1 MKSSFLPPPPIRNLH
16 LLKWVIVALLY
27 FTTAQL
33 SLQFAGLPGNISSVW
48 FPTGV
53 VLGVSLWQFRWHAV
67 PGVFLGSM
75 ASTSFD
81 LLSDSSPQA
90 ILPALFC
97 GVIHGAGSAL
107 DLAIA
112 LSLLRAWIPQGNIL
126 QRVPH
131 VGLFILSLL
140 PASLTGA
147 IFGVFPLILLGL
159 VPITDSPR
167 SLLIWWWSG
176 VLSQLLIAPVFL
188 AGMAAPK
195 QWQPKP
201 GPYRHL
207 EVGLFL
213 ALMVVILISTFGLGY
228 PAEYALIPL
237 CVWSVLRFG
246 KFETPLFVLGISL
259 IAIFTTVQG
268 LGPFAD
274 HSPYL
279 AFLLL
284 QSFMGAAILTSL
296 VLSASHDEHH
306 QLERQLRT
314 SNRELHSSQ
323 NRLSQLLEAM
333 PVGVCVHDR
342 QGQML
347 YRNQTAQQLLGNL
360 EADLEQFA
368 QRYHLHKANSQQLYP
383 LPELPGQIA
392 LSGQSV
398 RRDDLELHRPYGIIP
413 LDMASTPLLDDHGRV
428 DSVIV
433 AFQDIRERKEAQ
445 KLLADYNQTLENQVV
460 QRTAELQ
467 TTLSQLQ
474 RTQAQLVHTE
484 KMSSLGQLVAGVAH
498 EINNPISFIFGNIR
512 YTKEYISDLLR
523 LLDAY
528 ETAYPNPKSSIQKL
542 ADDIDINY
550 LVEDIQ
556 RILESMNSGAE
567 RIRNIVL
574 SLRNFARLDESKT
587 KTVNLHEGLD
597 STLMVLRSRL
607 KPQRDRPAIQVIKH
621 YGEIP
626 KINCYPSEL
635 NQVFLNIFN
644 NAIDALASQDN
655 RPIGTRLAAPP
666 TLTITT
672 QVNPEHYVSI
682 KIQDNGVGMSS
693 EVCNR
698 IFDPFF
704 STKPVGS
711 GTGLGL
717 SMSYQIIVEK
727 HRGKLFC
734 ESKLGQGTTF
744 TIQLPCR
751 RETSI
756 SPGLE
761 TSNTGNL
768 NNIATS
774 GTRYH
779 INPSPPY

>member
-1 MKSSFLPPPPIRNLH
+1 MKSFLLTPPPIRNPH

-33 SLQFAGLPGNISSVW
+33 SLRFAALPGNISSVW
-48 FPTGV
+48 FPTGL
-53 VLGVSLWQFRWHAV
+53 VLGVSLWRFRWHAV
-67 PGVFLGSM
+67 PGVFFGSM

-107 DLAIA
+107 ELAIA
-112 LSLLRAWIPQGNIL
+112 LSLLRTWIPQGNIL

-147 IFGVFPLILLGL
+147 IFGVFPLVLLGL
-159 VPITDSPR
+159 VSITDSPR

-195 QWQPKP
+195 QWQPNP
-201 GPYRHL
+201 GPYRYL
-207 EVGLFL
+207 EVGLFFTIT
-213 ALMVVILISTFGLGY
+213 ILILINTFGLGY

-246 KFETPLFVLGISL
+246 KFETTLFVFGISL

-268 LGPFAD
+268 LGPFAS
-274 HSPYL
+274 HSNYI

-296 VLSASHDEHH
+296 VLSASNDEHH

-347 YRNQTAQQLLGNL
+347 YRNQTAQQLLGDVMAN
-360 EADLEQFA
+360 LEQFA
-368 QRYHLHKANSQQLYP
+368 QRYHLHKADSQQVYP
-383 LPELPGQIA
+383 LQELPGQIA
-392 LSGQSV
+392 LSGQSI
-398 RRDDLELHRPYGIIP
+398 RRDDLELHHPDGIIP

-523 LLDAY
+523 LLNAY
-528 ETAYPNPKSSIQKL
+528 ETAYPNPKSSVQEL
-542 ADDIDINY
+542 ADSIDINY
-550 LVEDIQ
+550 LIEDVQ

-574 SLRNFARLDESKT
+574 SLRNFARLDEAET
-587 KTVNLHEGLD
+587 KIVNLHEGLD

-607 KPQRDRPAIQVIKH
+607 KLQSDRPAIQVIKA
-621 YGEIP
+621 YGDIP
-626 KINCYPSEL
+626 KVHCYPSEL
-635 NQVFLNIFN
+635 NQVFLNVLN
-644 NAIDALASQDN
+644 NAIDALASRDD
-655 RPIGTRLAAPP
+655 RPLGTSLADPP
-666 TLTITT
+666 TITITT
-672 QVNPEHYVSI
+672 QVNPDHNVSI
-682 KIQDNGVGMSS
+682 KIQDNGVGMNP

-727 HRGKLFC
+727 HRGKLSC
-734 ESKLGQGTTF
+734 ESALGQGTTV
-744 TIQLPCR
+744 TIQIPVR
-751 RETSI
+751 RETGI
-756 SPGLE
+756 SRALE
-761 TSNTGNL
+761 KSKTT
-768 NNIATS
+768 NIRHFS
-774 GTRYH
+774 
-779 INPSPPY
+779 

>member
-1 MKSSFLPPPPIRNLH
+1 MKLSALTPPPIRNPH
-16 LLKWVIVALLY
+16 LLKWVSVALLY
-27 FTTAQL
+27 FLTAQL
-33 SLQFAGLPGNISSVW
+33 SLRFAGLPGNISSVW

-53 VLGVSLWQFRWHAV
+53 ILGVSLWHFRWHAV
-67 PGVFLGSM
+67 PGIFLGSM
-75 ASTSFD
+75 ASTSLD
-81 LLSDSSPQA
+81 LLWESSPQPLIA
-90 ILPALFC
+90 ALFC
-97 GVIHGAGSAL
+97 GLVHGTGSAL
-107 DLAIA
+107 ELAIA
-112 LSLLRAWIPQGNIL
+112 LSLLRAWMPQGNIL

-147 IFGVFPLILLGL
+147 IFGVFPLVLIGL
-159 VPITDSPR
+159 VPATDSPR

-176 VLSQLLIAPVFL
+176 VLSQLLITPVFL
-188 AGMAAPK
+188 AGMAAPR

-213 ALMVVILISTFGLGY
+213 AIMVMILIGTFGLGY

-246 KFETPLFVLGISL
+246 KFETTLFVLGISL

-274 HSPYL
+274 HSPYI

-296 VLSASHDEHH
+296 VLSASNDEHH

-314 SNRELHSSQ
+314 SNRELHTSQ

-347 YRNQTAQQLLGNL
+347 YRNQTAQQLLGEI
-360 EADLEQFA
+360 EADLEQFP
-368 QRYHLHKANSQQLYP
+368 QRYHLHKADSQQLYP
-383 LPELPGQIA
+383 LDELPGQIA

-398 RRDDLELHRPYGIIP
+398 RRDDLELHHPDGIIP
-413 LDMASTPLLDDHGRV
+413 LDMASTPLLDDQGQV
-428 DSVIV
+428 DTVIV

-512 YTKEYISDLLR
+512 YTKEYISDLIS
-523 LLDAY
+523 LLNAY
-528 ETAYPNPKSSIQKL
+528 KNAYPNPKASIREL
-542 ADDIDINY
+542 ADSIDINY
-550 LVEDIQ
+550 LVDDIQ

-574 SLRNFARLDESKT
+574 SLRNFARLDESET

-597 STLMVLRSRL
+597 STLMVLQSRL
-607 KPQRDRPAIQVIKH
+607 KSQTNRQAIQVIKN
-621 YGEIP
+621 YGDIP
-626 KINCYPSEL
+626 KVHCYPSEL
-635 NQVFLNIFN
+635 NQVFLNVLN
-644 NAIDALASQDN
+644 NAIDALGSKDERSRDLSLN
-655 RPIGTRLAAPP
+655 ES
-666 TLTITT
+666 LTITIATEVT
-672 QVNPEHYVSI
+672 QDHHVSI
-682 KIQDNGVGMSS
+682 KIKDNGVGMST
-693 EVCNR
+693 EVCKR

-727 HRGKLFC
+727 HRGNLYC
-734 ESKLGQGTTF
+734 ESELGRGTTV
-744 TIQLPCR
+744 TIQLPCSR
-751 RETSI
+751 DT
-756 SPGLE
+756 
-761 TSNTGNL
+761 
-768 NNIATS
+768 ATS
-774 GTRYH
+774 RALGIAKNTSSTANISRL
-779 INPSPPY
+779 S